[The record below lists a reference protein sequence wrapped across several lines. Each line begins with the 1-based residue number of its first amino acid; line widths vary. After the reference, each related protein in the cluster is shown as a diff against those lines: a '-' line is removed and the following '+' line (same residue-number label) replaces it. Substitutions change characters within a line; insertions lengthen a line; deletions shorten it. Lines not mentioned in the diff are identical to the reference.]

1 MLLRGDLGFL
11 DGEAFGG
18 GLQGE
23 GAVGLGGDDAG
34 EGAAVFEL
42 EEGHAVVGGDDGGGV
57 EDVLEEVGQ
66 FVAVAA
72 GEFGAEG
79 AAFAVEFVAG
89 GAGSGEDGFA
99 FFGVG
104 LGDEVGGEA
113 LGPLGEFGF
122 FGFGGVAQFAPGG
135 GEFLGEVGVVEAA
148 DLAGL
153 VGGDGVC
160 GDGAFGDGV
169 EEGVGVGGAGDEGG
183 DGGLLLLVTADGPRG
198 EEGFGDV
205 FVVVGGEGGAGG
217 GAENF
222 VVDQTAHDSQQLRLG
237 AACETGEGIAA
248 CVGIAVSV
256 FDDGDEFVRSASGAE
271 DEGKVLDHRRLVCRW
286 IEVSRA

>member
-1 MLLRGDLGFL
+1 MLLGGDLGFL

-18 GLQGE
+18 GLEGE

-57 EDVLEEVGQ
+57 EDVFEEVGQ

-89 GAGSGEDGFA
+89 GAGGFKYGFA

-104 LGDEVGGEA
+104 FGDEVGCEV

-153 VGGDGVC
+153 VGGDGAG
-160 GDGAFGDGV
+160 GDGAGLDGV
-169 EEGVGVGGAGDEGG
+169 EQGVGVGGAGDEGG
-183 DGGLLLLVTADGPRG
+183 DGGLLLLLAADGPRG

-217 GAENF
+217 GAEDF
-222 VVDQTAHDSQQLRLG
+222 VVDEFADGEEEVGLG
-237 AACETGEGIAA
+237 GAGEVGEGAGA
-248 CVGIAVSV
+248 GVGVGFGV
-256 FDDGDEFVRSASGAE
+256 GDEGEEFFGGATGAE
-271 DEGKVLDHRRLVCRW
+271 DEVEFFDLECAFGVW
-286 IEVSRA
+286 GGTA